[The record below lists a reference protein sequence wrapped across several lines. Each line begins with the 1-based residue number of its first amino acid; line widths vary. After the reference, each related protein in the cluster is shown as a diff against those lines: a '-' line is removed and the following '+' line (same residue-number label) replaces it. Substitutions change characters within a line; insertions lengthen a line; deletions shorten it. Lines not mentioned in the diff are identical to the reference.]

1 MQIAPIIYL
10 VLFYALMMF
19 LQIFVLNRV
28 DLDSTFLKKKIE
40 LSSRLSFLI
49 VLFTTLALSTIF
61 YFYLQLDYLSKTLYF
76 FSSLFILN
84 GFLTTFILL
93 KSKNIIFRFLTA
105 LTVICLLLSLSLF
118 LESMILKNIITA
130 VSFLWIAPFFYKQLK
145 INKAYIFI
153 FFVAFTIVDF
163 YNILIIKPVF
173 ITQYYSVF
181 LNGFVEFNQI
191 ALGVGDFLLSYL
203 AVGFIWLYRGNIGA
217 VLLTV
222 LISSILFIVSLIGFE
237 YPIPFSIFIVIPMFI
252 VYFCRIGKIKL
263 QIT

>member
-1 MQIAPIIYL
+1 MQINLIIYL

-19 LQIFVLNRV
+19 LQIFLLNKV
-28 DLDSTFLKKKIE
+28 DIDSAFLKRKIE

-49 VLFTTLALSTIF
+49 VLFTALVLSIIF
-61 YFYLQLDYLSKTLYF
+61 YLYFQLDYLSKTLYF

-93 KSKNIIFRFLTA
+93 KSKNTVFRLLTA
-105 LTVICLLLSLSLF
+105 LTVICLLLSISLF

-130 VSFLWIAPFFYKQLK
+130 ISFLWIAPFFYKQLK
-145 INKAYIFI
+145 ISKAYIFI
-153 FFVAFTIVDF
+153 FFIAFTIVDF

-173 ITQYYSVF
+173 ITHYYTVF

-203 AVGFIWLYRGNIGA
+203 AVGFIWLYRGNMGA

-222 LISSILFIVSLIGFE
+222 LISSILFIVSLIGFDH
-237 YPIPFSIFIVIPMFI
+237 PVPFSISIVIPMFI
-252 VYFCRIGKIKL
+252 VYFCGIGKIKL